1 MSSAKSSGCSE
12 DCAAP
17 GPTTSEHSIADPD
30 GVTARAVTGLIF
42 NIQRH
47 STEDGPG
54 IRTTVFLKGCPMRCP
69 WCHNPEGI
77 ETRSQ
82 LVWYESRCIGAR
94 KCLDACPSHAL
105 TLTKEGMVIDRNLCD
120 ACAGCV
126 EVCPSAAFEVLGKR
140 RTVEDVAA
148 IVLRDRVF
156 YETSGG
162 GVTLSGG
169 EPGLQSTFSQ
179 ALMRALKREGVHV
192 ALDSCGGISWRRIEP
207 LVQLADL
214 VLYDL
219 KIIDEEVHLRH
230 TAVRLGLVLDNARR
244 VAASGKPIWIRTPV
258 IPGYTD
264 SSENIRKIARF
275 IRNNLPTVERYDLLA
290 FNNTCS
296 AKYRRLD
303 SCYALSE
310 EPLVPEQKMEK
321 LAAAVRDEGV
331 GCVRWSGMT
340 RRQVEAP
347 IADSPQ

>member
-1 MSSAKSSGCSE
+1 MSSAKSSRSRE

-17 GPTTSEHSIADPD
+17 GPTTSENSIAGPD
-30 GVTARAVTGLIF
+30 GATARAVTALIF

-77 ETRSQ
+77 EPRPQ
-82 LVWYESRCIGAR
+82 LVWYSVRCVGAR
-94 KCLDACPSHAL
+94 ECVEVCQKGAL
-105 TLTKEGMVIDRNLCD
+105 ALTKEGIVIDRKLCD
-120 ACAGCV
+120 ACGDCV
-126 EVCPSAAFEVLGKR
+126 DRCPSSALEVIGKR
-140 RTVEDVAA
+140 CSVNEVAEA
-148 IVLRDRVF
+148 ALRDKVF
-156 YETSGG
+156 YEASGG

-192 ALDSCGGISWRRIEP
+192 ALDSCGGISWRRIGP

-219 KIIDEEVHLRH
+219 KIIDEELHLRH
-230 TAVRLGLVLDNARR
+230 TGVPLGLVLDNARR

-275 IRNNLPTVERYDLLA
+275 IRNNLQTVERYDLLA

-296 AKYRRLD
+296 VKYHRLD
-303 SCYALSE
+303 RPCALAQ
-310 EPLVPEQKMEK
+310 EPLMSEGEMEK
-321 LAAAVRDEGV
+321 LAEAARHEGLDF
-331 GCVRWSGMT
+331 VRWSGLT
-340 RRQVEAP
+340 RSNP
-347 IADSPQ
+347 SN